1 MPVNSGRRNAIMEKA
16 MKTAKSLLWPCA
28 VLLFIVLPARAQE
41 IGQSA
46 PAPEL
51 KYRMELA
58 YIYDTD
64 SPEYVFVINGVI
76 GCKSVASL
84 KKYLSLLPPG
94 SILQWAPGCRRR
106 GDEPLLSS
114 EQEME
119 DFKAFCAEKNI
130 NFILV
135 PSG

>member
-16 MKTAKSLLWPCA
+16 MKMAKSLLWPCA
-28 VLLFIVLPARAQE
+28 ILLFIVLPARAQE
-41 IGQSA
+41 IEQPA
-46 PAPEL
+46 PAP

-58 YIYDTD
+58 YIFDTD
-64 SPEYVFVINGVI
+64 SPQYVFVIGGVI

-94 SILQWAPGCRRR
+94 STLEWAPGCIQR
-106 GDEPLLSS
+106 GNEPLLSS

>member
-1 MPVNSGRRNAIMEKA
+1 MEKA
-16 MKTAKSLLWPCA
+16 MKMAKSLLWPCA
-28 VLLFIVLPARAQE
+28 ILLFIVLPARAQE
-41 IGQSA
+41 IKQ

-94 SILQWAPGCRRR
+94 SILEWAPGCRRR
-106 GDEPLLSS
+106 VDEPLLSS
-114 EQEME
+114 DEEME

-130 NFILV
+130 NFILI